1 MFMNEIEALLK
12 LEPRELPPL
21 KPIVLDDLHQ
31 KVLKNLYLELG
42 TDAVLY
48 LLSPS
53 YCALHPTPNDVI
65 TELVARKEA
74 VLDYLKEC
82 IVQNLAVYS
91 VLIDVNSY
99 FIEQNNSLVMARLRE
114 KDSDGRRYEIQ
125 FYTHSPMEL
134 LTHYEDK
141 IYIGRDFIDLFNFKR
156 KYFGIRDSI
165 LSLKDQSDRLVDR
178 AEEKLKRPLDYKSFF
193 QEIRE
198 SVGEVD
204 SESASILES
213 LPPVLDFAK
222 LSEKDLIDINAQYR
236 AINHFL
242 IELNDEVAEFE
253 NLLRFKIEIDF
264 VRYVT
269 KYKKDLT
276 NLISYFNIKING
288 ALGQRIAHFRSKSA
302 G

>member
-1 MFMNEIEALLK
+1 MNEVEALLK
-12 LEPRELPPL
+12 LETRDLPAL
-21 KPIVLDDLHQ
+21 RPIGLDDLHQ
-31 KVLKNLYLELG
+31 KVLKNLYFELG
-42 TDAVLY
+42 ADAVLY

-53 YCALHPTPNDVI
+53 YAVLHPSPNDLI
-65 TELVARKEA
+65 NELAAKKESL
-74 VLDYLKEC
+74 LDYLKEC

-99 FIEQNNSLVMARLRE
+99 FIEQNNALLLARLRE
-114 KDSDGRRYEIQ
+114 KDTDGRRYEIQ
-125 FYTHSPMEL
+125 FYTHSPLEL

-141 IYIGRDFIDLFNFKR
+141 IYIGRDFVDLFNFKR

-165 LSLKDQSDRLVDR
+165 LSLRDQSDRLVER
-178 AEEKLKRPLDYKSFF
+178 AEEKLKRPLEYKAFF

-198 SVGEVD
+198 SVGELD
-204 SESASILES
+204 AESAAILES
-213 LPPVLDFAK
+213 LPPSLDLAK
-222 LSEKDLIDINAQYR
+222 LGEKDLIDINAQYR

-253 NLLRFKIEIDF
+253 NLLRFRMEIDF

-276 NLISYFNIKING
+276 NLILYFNIKING
-288 ALGQRIAHFRSKSA
+288 VLGQHISHFRSKTGA
-302 G
+302 